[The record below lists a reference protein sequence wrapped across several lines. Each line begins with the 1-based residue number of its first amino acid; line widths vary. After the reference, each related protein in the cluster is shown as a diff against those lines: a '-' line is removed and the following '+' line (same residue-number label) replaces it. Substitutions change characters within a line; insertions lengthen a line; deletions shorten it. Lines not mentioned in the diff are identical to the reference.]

1 MLAVAAVDVVSEVYK
16 GYEDWRIGDRQGALD
31 HLMGV
36 AQNLAAGA
44 VIGAVHMGISR
55 ALERVSF
62 VDALTPVHEGE
73 GRARLAHWP
82 PSAHH
87 LDGGGPLL
95 RRFGGVFAETS
106 DQSAETLLRITGFE
120 EAQVRHIHLDGG
132 ESPARLGDAHERYEL
147 HTLEP
152 RLRGRAFERELA
164 ARQGVPSVAGALLIK
179 VFPGLSV
186 RGAEEILASAS
197 GAQIKALLAT
207 GRVPLAMAERARWF
221 LRESRVDRA

>member
-1 MLAVAAVDVVSEVYK
+1 
-16 GYEDWRIGDRQGALD
+16 
-31 HLMGV
+31 MGV

-152 RLRGRAFERELA
+152 RLRG
-164 ARQGVPSVAGALLIK
+164 ARSNVNWPLGKVCLRLQVPC
-179 VFPGLSV
+179 
-186 RGAEEILASAS
+186 
-197 GAQIKALLAT
+197 
-207 GRVPLAMAERARWF
+207 
-221 LRESRVDRA
+221 